1 MKKTLL
7 VAVLAILTVTLLLT
21 GCSTKA
27 ISEYDVNILNTSEN
41 QDYTFKYDS
50 MEALRAEWDLAGGA
64 STSSIFSINNG
75 TLKMNTASAGYA
87 IASQKLYLKPYSY
100 YKVSYS
106 YSTSSMSNYK
116 DDVTYVG
123 LFVGFLEDKEFNNSG
138 GKDTQARGKDTNG
151 VAEFFFH
158 TDGNREYNIAI
169 FLGTEE
175 NPVNAT
181 ANIKKFTVTRVTEA
195 TAVKESGSS
204 AMYELKSDIYGKPSE
219 LNLVYV
225 IIGAI
230 GTLLIGY
237 VFYALRSRSLAFD
250 GVASENKFFNAIRDK
265 KWVGITLTL
274 SVAAFVRLLITLVE
288 TIVAGSAAVNTTY
301 FGFNIE
307 QLAAAGN
314 WMAEHGTPYF
324 LQYNAAYSLMP
335 VQLYI
340 AALAGG
346 IGQLINLI
354 PSVQAETV
362 ALTVICVIKLFTIA
376 ADLGTIALIY
386 KIIEK
391 RQGSVGATIMASL
404 YALVPAT
411 FAMSACWGAI
421 ESITALLIV
430 ATFYCVLEKNYV
442 GMAIAY
448 FLACMT
454 STSAIYAVP
463 AVAFYTVYLIFLAFK
478 NKEYKKLIAPAC
490 CIVGGFVAFYLISL
504 PFVFNEVAK
513 GEAMIAFEKFA
524 EVLKI
529 TTNYTENAFN
539 FQAMLGNNFT
549 AITTQSTFITILFI
563 AFIVGILAFAYIRSR
578 NRLDLTLIAVAFI
591 VLMWTFG
598 NKMNETTMFIA
609 LPLLFIVAALLKETR
624 LYIAFVA
631 YASIMFTNVS
641 YVYLVAGYSADGIT
655 NISNETTAVMY
666 VMGAFAL
673 LAIIY
678 FIIVAYDILVSKKAV
693 SHYEMNLPYG
703 QYVKLVTKNVMI
715 SMRNAK
721 AKTKV
726 VFEAIGESIKEDAQK
741 RKEKRA
747 NKKAESSEEFEEEDK

>member
-1 MKKTLL
+1 MKKTLI
-7 VAVLAILTVTLLLT
+7 VAVLAILAISLLLT

-27 ISEYDVNILNTSEN
+27 VSEYDVNVLNTSDSEE
-41 QDYTFKYDS
+41 YTFNYDT
-50 MEALRAEWDLAGGA
+50 MDALREEWDLSGGA
-64 STSSIFSINNG
+64 SISSIFSINNA

-87 IASQKLYLKPYSY
+87 VASQQLYLKPYSY
-100 YKVSYS
+100 YKVSYT
-106 YSTSSMSNYK
+106 YSTSAMSNYK
-116 DDVTYVG
+116 EDVNYVG
-123 LFVGFLEDKEFNNSG
+123 LYVGFLEDEEFNIG
-138 GKDTQARGKDTNG
+138 DEKDTEARGKDTNG
-151 VAEFFFH
+151 SAEFFFH

-169 FLGTEE
+169 FLGTED

-195 TAVKESGSS
+195 TAIKESGSS
-204 AMYELKSDIYGKPSE
+204 ALYELKSDIYGKPTI

-230 GTLLIGY
+230 GTLIIGY
-237 VFYALRSRSLAFD
+237 VFYVLRSRSLACEAI
-250 GVASENKFFNAIRDK
+250 ASENKFFNALRDK
-265 KWVGITLTL
+265 KWLGLTLTL
-274 SVAAFVRLLITLVE
+274 AVAAFVRLLITLVE
-288 TIVAGSAAVNTTY
+288 TIVAGSAAVTTTY
-301 FGFNIE
+301 FGYNIE

-314 WMAEHGTPYF
+314 WMAEYGTPYF
-324 LQYNAAYSLMP
+324 LQYNAAYSLIP
-335 VQLYI
+335 VQLYV

-362 ALTVICVIKLFTIA
+362 ALTVVCVIKLIAIA

-386 KIIEK
+386 KVIEK

-411 FAMSACWGAI
+411 FAMSACWGAA

-430 ATFYCVLEKNYV
+430 ASFYCILEKNYV

-463 AVAFYTVYLIFLAFK
+463 AISFYTIYLIVMAFK

-504 PFVFNEVAK
+504 PFVFNEVAQ
-513 GEAMIAFEKFA
+513 GNAMIAFEKFV
-524 EVLKI
+524 EVLKMSSS
-529 TTNYTENAFN
+529 YTENAFN
-539 FQAMLGNNFT
+539 FQAMLGNNFME
-549 AITTQSTFITILFI
+549 ITTQSTFITILFI
-563 AFIVGILAFAYIRSR
+563 AFIVAILAVAYIRNR

-591 VLMWTFG
+591 VLMWTFA

-624 LYIAFVA
+624 LYIAFVV
-631 YASIMFTNVS
+631 YAAIVFTNTS
-641 YVYLVAGYSADGIT
+641 YVYLVAGYSAAGIA

-666 VMGAFAL
+666 VMGSFAL
-673 LAIIY
+673 LAVIY

-693 SHYEMNLPYG
+693 THYEMALPYG
-703 QYVKLVTKNVMI
+703 QYVKLVTKNVFI
-715 SMRNAK
+715 AMRNAR

-741 RKEKRA
+741 RKEKRL
-747 NKKAESSEEFEEEDK
+747 NKKAESSQEFEEEDE